1 MTSDAVVSRNEDN
14 IRSQNS
20 RVYAYV
26 RFYNKT
32 QRKVDVIWINYE
44 GIGVKYKTLEPNEY
58 FDATTF
64 VTHPWIFRDSATREK
79 LVAIAPAIT
88 CQEVF
93 FAKPWWEHRGQS
105 DPENRGRI
113 ERVPVFIRYPLL
125 TLRKASLLAVRRS
138 LANPKDACRLDL
150 PKILQ
155 KDIAEWSDD
164 VR

>member
-1 MTSDAVVSRNEDN
+1 MYILRNAWLW
-14 IRSQNS
+14 RSAFPQVTWQSIDLNS
-20 RVYAYV
+20 KW
-26 RFYNKT
+26 FDFKIKSLDHLIT
-32 QRKVDVIWINYE
+32 GKCD
-44 GIGVKYKTLEPNEY
+44 KTLEPNEY